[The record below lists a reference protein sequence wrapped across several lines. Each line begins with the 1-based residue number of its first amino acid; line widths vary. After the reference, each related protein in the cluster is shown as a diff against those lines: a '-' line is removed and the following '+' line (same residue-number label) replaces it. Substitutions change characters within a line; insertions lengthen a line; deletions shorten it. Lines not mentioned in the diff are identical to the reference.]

1 LTAQTVKSKYAETT
15 CVLLPAVQKVNAR
28 VNAAQQAEL
37 VTLLWDDPIIVSIL
51 QKHNVSRENG
61 DLGDVLDAI
70 IRELGFPRTLKEYGV
85 GRENLDKIAVSS
97 LGDICSTWNAISLVK
112 KEQVLEILEMCVG
125 DE

>member
-1 LTAQTVKSKYAETT
+1 M
-15 CVLLPAVQKVNAR
+15 QKFNAP

-37 VTLLWDDPIIVSIL
+37 VALLWSDPIVASVL
-51 QKHNVSRENG
+51 EKHKLTRENG

-70 IRELGFPRTLKEYGV
+70 IRELGFPRTLKEYGI
-85 GRENLDKIAVSS
+85 GRENLEKIAESS